1 MQDVQNVSDF
11 ASLTCSHMFRALT
24 RLVTTA
30 HVHHLPRYI
39 AVQSVGAA
47 RRFLSDAAPDAPE
60 PHSHAANKATTRK
73 NRARS
78 VLDVMSQGDAENRR
92 QLYAPLLAEINQ
104 SCKHKDLERG
114 AKALSRMRE
123 VCGRVPIEIMS
134 RMAYLY
140 CEGKRPDEVDKIIAE
155 VKASGV
161 DVIESL
167 YTIAV
172 DAHSSVGNTEASV
185 RVRNTCSTLHMLMMT
200 AVHRGNEEQRDPATC
215 AVLQP
220 SEWRIRHYY
229 T

>member
-1 MQDVQNVSDF
+1 
-11 ASLTCSHMFRALT
+11 
-24 RLVTTA
+24 
-30 HVHHLPRYI
+30 
-39 AVQSVGAA
+39 
-47 RRFLSDAAPDAPE
+47 
-60 PHSHAANKATTRK
+60 
-73 NRARS
+73 
-78 VLDVMSQGDAENRR
+78 
-92 QLYAPLLAEINQ
+92 
-104 SCKHKDLERG
+104 
-114 AKALSRMRE
+114 
-123 VCGRVPIEIMS
+123 
-134 RMAYLY
+134 MAYLY

-185 RVRNTCSTLHMLMMT
+185 RVRNTCSTLHILMMT

-215 AVLQP
+215 TVLQP